1 MAEVLKK
8 TVEDKY
14 NTESIKKSLK
24 KDKKDKKESK
34 KVENHSKKEDKKKS
48 ILDGLRSFF
57 LGVST
62 EFKRVHWTT
71 KENMIKYSIATVF
84 FIFFFGIFFY
94 IIDVLFA
101 LIQSLF

>member
-14 NTESIKKSLK
+14 NTEEIKKSLK
-24 KDKKDKKESK
+24 KKENKKENKKVDNSPKKDGKQKRNIIS
-34 KVENHSKKEDKKKS
+34 N
-48 ILDGLRSFF
+48 IRSFF
-57 LGVST
+57 AGVST

-94 IIDVLFA
+94 LIDVLFA